1 MIRVL
6 MICRNSKTILIAAII
21 CMLLSSC
28 GTNMDRESHI
38 GDSAGEKNDST
49 TDVSLSSDK
58 GYTEQ
63 FTAITEGDFSV
74 VSVDDE
80 QKEQMDYIYSIMIDR
95 GIASTWHY
103 FDVTGDGVDELIWED
118 ISPFDENFKT
128 VIAVFKSTKSGVER
142 LHWDVTDNSRY
153 LFIGDNKLVSCDDV
167 GSAYMYVGYSEEMF
181 DDDNNMYSTHA
192 ICAYIIYS
200 HEEMEGYEDIK
211 NRFLEDGMDS
221 EGVYYYYTTYEASG
235 EIIADERITKDDFL
249 DYFTGMTGKTMEDMD
264 PYWAE
269 VINQYDP
276 S

>member
-49 TDVSLSSDK
+49 TDVSLSSYK

-74 VSVDDE
+74 VNVDDK

-142 LHWDVTDNSRY
+142 LHWDVNDNSNY
-153 LFIGDNKLVSCDDV
+153 LFIGNNNLVAYDDV
-167 GSAYMYVGYSEEMF
+167 SSFYMYVCFREMLFDNYNDSYWTYSI
-181 DDDNNMYSTHA
+181 SL
-192 ICAYIIYS
+192 YIIDD
-200 HEEMEGYEDIK
+200 YEDIK
-211 NRFLEDGMDS
+211 DYPDLESRLIEKGIDK
-221 EGVYYYYTTYEASG
+221 EGVYFFRTQYSIDGSVVSRASLNK
-235 EIIADERITKDDFL
+235 ELFL
-249 DYFTGMTGKTMEDMD
+249 EYFCDLTGNSFETME
-264 PYWAE
+264 PHLSN
-269 VINQYDP
+269 VINAFEID
-276 S
+276 